1 MGSRPLLSGSL
12 ENYQK
17 NAKLI
22 EKYIVEHLPPQ
33 QNDGLVTGS
42 FLTVKRLAFLL
53 MAMPLRGQEDQR
65 ERDCSYL

>member
-22 EKYIVEHLPPQ
+22 EKYIVEHLPPHED
-33 QNDGLVTGS
+33 DGLVTGPS
-42 FLTVKRLAFLL
+42 LNFNFHTLAD
-53 MAMPLRGQEDQR
+53 G
-65 ERDCSYL
+65 YHI